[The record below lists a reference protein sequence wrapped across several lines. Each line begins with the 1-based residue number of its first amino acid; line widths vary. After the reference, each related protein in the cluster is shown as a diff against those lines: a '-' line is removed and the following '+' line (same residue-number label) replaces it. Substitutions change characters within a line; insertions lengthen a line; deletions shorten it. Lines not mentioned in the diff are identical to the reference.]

1 MRKRPAAFLAAAIVL
16 AAALAAGV
24 RPPDRDAWRSDY
36 HQLRDHMSGAY
47 ANLDWMIREGR
58 VDPRALDST
67 TEAAIRE
74 ARTEREARRAITSF
88 LAAFRDGHVGVVSE
102 PPVPVQWVM
111 DAWRDHR
118 QGGAA
123 TRPDRSWDGA
133 KACASLGYQ
142 ERAAEYSV
150 PLEKEPGYRDVGALG
165 PMRAGLLARGGDT
178 IGVVRFRL
186 FSQRAALPA
195 CATAWE
201 GAIRDSLGGRPCD
214 EGCAERL
221 YQASGAIMTDTL
233 RAWLGAIQRAGART
247 VLVDIAGNGGG
258 TEWVEQAAQLFA
270 SGPLEPPV
278 ATGVVH
284 VHTAERLEARVAALD
299 QVLRDVGP
307 DHPGRAAAVEQRNL
321 LDSLAGLARRWCDRR
336 GIWRDTSVAQRCP
349 AVLPPALAAAADAN
363 RPDPIPAAWD
373 GRVVILADR
382 GTASASEEFVSLL
395 HDNGRARLI
404 GERTLGAGCGYTNGG
419 IPLTLA
425 HSGMKIHLPDCARI
439 RRNGRN
445 EVFGI
450 EPDERVP
457 LEVGAV
463 VAAVMRR

>member
-1 MRKRPAAFLAAAIVL
+1 MRKRPAILLVAAIGL

-24 RPPDRDAWRSDY
+24 RPPDPEAWRSDY

-58 VDPRALDST
+58 VDPRALDSA
-67 TEAAIRE
+67 TEVAIRE
-74 ARTEREARRAITSF
+74 ARTEREARRAITAF
-88 LAAFRDGHVGVVSE
+88 LGAFQDGHVGVVTE
-102 PPVPVQWVM
+102 PPAPVQWVM
-111 DAWRDHR
+111 DAWREHR
-118 QGGAA
+118 HGGSGA
-123 TRPDRSWDGA
+123 RPDRTWSGA
-133 KACASLGYQ
+133 KACASLGYE

-150 PLEKEPGYRDVGALG
+150 PLEKEPGYREVGSLG

-178 IGVVRFRL
+178 VGVVRFRL

-201 GAIRDSLGGRPCD
+201 RAVRDSLGKGACD
-214 EGCAERL
+214 EGCEERL
-221 YQASGAIMTDTL
+221 YRASGAVMTDSL
-233 RAWLGAIQRAGART
+233 RAWLVAIGRAGAHT

-258 TEWVEQAAQLFA
+258 TEWVEEAAQLFA
-270 SGPLEPPV
+270 AGPLEPPV

-284 VHTAERLEARVAALD
+284 AHTAERLEARVAELD
-299 QVLRDVGP
+299 QVLREVGP

-321 LDSLAGLARRWCDRR
+321 LDSLAGMARRWCDRR
-336 GIWRDTSVAQRCP
+336 AIWRDTSVAQRCP
-349 AVLPPALAAAADAN
+349 AVLPPALAAAAEAN
-363 RPDPIPAAWD
+363 RPDPLPAAWA

-382 GTASASEEFVSLL
+382 RTASASEEFVSLL
-395 HDNGRARLI
+395 HDNGKARLI

-439 RRNGRN
+439 RRSGQN

-450 EPDERVP
+450 EPDEQVP
-457 LEVGAV
+457 LELGAV
-463 VAAVMRR
+463 IAATVRR